1 MYGRI
6 LHLDYEDS
14 DSVNILV
21 MIDCSKGVR
30 KVYLS
35 EDRLVK
41 KSCGPESFKLDLE
54 SSQNLIV
61 ALRPYIQGHI
71 SLKDASPSPVKAP
84 KKVSKVQ
91 SRPGKRNISKMSDS
105 DSSSSAK
112 DEVTTGAK
120 LESGVLSSEKNYIRT
135 ELMQRKLVRKG
146 HVFNLPIT
154 HIHRPPVDVKKGRR
168 SLEIREPHRMHVQ
181 NLKKKI
187 KINPNAII
195 VPFIV
200 MVDPIEKQAQQN
212 YVMLIEK

>member
-1 MYGRI
+1 MC
-6 LHLDYEDS
+6 
-14 DSVNILV
+14 V
-21 MIDCSKGVR
+21 CVR
-30 KVYLS
+30 QR
-35 EDRLVK
+35 EH
-41 KSCGPESFKLDLE
+41 
-54 SSQNLIV
+54 LIV
-61 ALRPYIQGHI
+61 TFKPYIQGHI

-154 HIHRPPVDVKKGRR
+154 HI
-168 SLEIREPHRMHVQ
+168 
-181 NLKKKI
+181 
-187 KINPNAII
+187 
-195 VPFIV
+195 
-200 MVDPIEKQAQQN
+200 QATSRF
-212 YVMLIEK
+212 